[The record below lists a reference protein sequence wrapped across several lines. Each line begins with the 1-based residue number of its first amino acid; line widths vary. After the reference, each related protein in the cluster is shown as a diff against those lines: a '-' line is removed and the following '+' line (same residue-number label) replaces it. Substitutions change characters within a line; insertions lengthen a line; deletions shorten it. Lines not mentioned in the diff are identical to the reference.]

1 MSTTQVSAPVALA
14 VSMDDVAATLRMDAD
29 ALEALGMTLDL
40 TVRAITQEA
49 EHKTQR
55 SFINR
60 QMNVTLDSFPAGGA
74 IRLERGPLSASA
86 VTRLSYRDADGV
98 TQQLDPQDFEVDNAS
113 VPGWL
118 VPATGKAWPAT
129 ASRVNSVSV
138 DYTAGYGET
147 AATVPECARSYI
159 LLRLADMFDP
169 ASRKFSEAMDRHDSL
184 LDSLRVYS

>member
-1 MSTTQVSAPVALA
+1 MSTTQVSPPVALA

-60 QMNVTLDSFPAGGA
+60 QLRVTLDSFPAGGA
-74 IRLERGPLSASA
+74 IRLERGPVSA
-86 VTRLSYRDADGV
+86 VTGLSYRDADGV

-118 VPATGKAWPAT
+118 VPAMGKAWPAT
-129 ASRVNSVSV
+129 AARVNSVSV

-147 AATVPECARSYI
+147 AAAVPECARSYI